1 MNFFLKLVGLPR
13 KGSGSFGIDT
23 KTIPKKFGA
32 PSMSR
37 TGDIPDDTVSSK
49 FRAGGA
55 MNPRYLELS
64 DTVFDTVI

>member
-49 FRAGGA
+49 F
-55 MNPRYLELS
+55 
-64 DTVFDTVI
+64 DTVSSKSEIFGAK